1 MENLQNISANE
12 LNEAIQA
19 LTSATILLECDYL
32 HVEHLLSDEI
42 KALGS
47 KLELLINE
55 RNRREDLI

>member
-32 HVEHLLSDEI
+32 HVEHLFSSEI
-42 KALGS
+42 KTLHNR
-47 KLELLINE
+47 LELLINE
-55 RNRREDLI
+55 RNRREDLF